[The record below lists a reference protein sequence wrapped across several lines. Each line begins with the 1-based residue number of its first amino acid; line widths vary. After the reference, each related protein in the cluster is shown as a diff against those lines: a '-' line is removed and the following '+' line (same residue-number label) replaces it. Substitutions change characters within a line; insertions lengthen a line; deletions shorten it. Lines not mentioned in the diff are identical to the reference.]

1 MPKVGD
7 KEFKYNKY
15 GMEAAKKYAEKTGKE
30 IQYKAMGGNVA
41 NYYAK
46 GGPVKGCGPARNNP
60 YKK

>member
-7 KEFKYNKY
+7 KEFKYNKF

-46 GGPVKGCGPARNNP
+46 GGKVAGCGPARNNP